1 MGLTTELSPEETE
14 VTMKTVESAVWT
26 EVAMFSG
33 SRVGGGEK
41 GLKAGGYGQLTAI
54 GLGGEDAL

>member
-1 MGLTTELSPEETE
+1 
-14 VTMKTVESAVWT
+14 MKTVESAVWT